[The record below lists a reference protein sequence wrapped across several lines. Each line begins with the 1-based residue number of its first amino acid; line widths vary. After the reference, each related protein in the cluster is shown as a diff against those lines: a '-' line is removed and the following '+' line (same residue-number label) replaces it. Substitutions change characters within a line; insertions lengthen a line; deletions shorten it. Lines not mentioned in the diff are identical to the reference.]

1 MTLETQFWTLFLMI
15 CGGVVMGTI
24 YDLFRL
30 LHEQLKLPR
39 WTIIPMD
46 FIYWIVATILIFQ
59 MLYSSNQGQLRMY
72 VFVGMV
78 IGVLIY
84 YFLLSKWV
92 TKIFLFL
99 FAIVRETYRI
109 IIKIFDIFLVK
120 PAILL
125 YKLLVI
131 IFRFLQLFAIFLYK
145 IMVQLFYPLWKVLLW
160 IKRRIIRG

>member
-1 MTLETQFWTLFLMI
+1 MTLETQFWTMFLMI
-15 CGGVVMGTI
+15 CGGVAMGTI

-46 FIYWIVATILIFQ
+46 LIYWIVATILIFQ
-59 MLYSSNQGQLRMY
+59 MLYSSNQGQLRMF
-72 VFVGMV
+72 VFVGMI

-84 YFLLSKWV
+84 YFLLSKSI
-92 TKIFLFL
+92 TKIFLFI

-109 IIKIFDIFLVK
+109 IIKILDIFLVR
-120 PAILL
+120 PAVLL
-125 YKLLVI
+125 YKLFVI

-145 IMVQLFYPLWKVLLW
+145 IMIQLFYPLWKFLLW
-160 IKRRIIRG
+160 IKRRIFRG